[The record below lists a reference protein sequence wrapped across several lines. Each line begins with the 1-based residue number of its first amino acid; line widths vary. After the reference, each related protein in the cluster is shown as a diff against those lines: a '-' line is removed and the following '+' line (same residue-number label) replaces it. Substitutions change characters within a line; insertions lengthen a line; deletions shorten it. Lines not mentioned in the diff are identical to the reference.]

1 MNAHA
6 ERLREIAD
14 WFEEEDMFSISRQR
28 LIIAADEI
36 ERLQA
41 QVEALQKDV
50 GVLQKEQIR
59 LDWLQNSHLWP
70 DFWLNLAG
78 ASDIRATIDKAM
90 EKTK

>member
-6 ERLREIAD
+6 EKLREIAD
-14 WFEEEDMFSISRQR
+14 ALEEQDMFRYSRQSIR
-28 LIIAADEI
+28 NAADEI

-41 QVEALQKDV
+41 QVE
-50 GVLQKEQIR
+50 VLQKEQIR

-78 ASDIRATIDKAM
+78 AWDIRATIDKAM
-90 EKTK
+90 EQAK